1 MRTTPLTALLK
12 ESIGVQLVL
21 GGQWGD
27 EGKGKVVDLLGET
40 SDLVIRFQGGPN
52 AGHTIKIKEKT
63 FILHLIP
70 SGILRPHARC
80 VIGNGVV
87 IHPDMLL
94 DEISDL
100 EEKGIHVLGRI
111 FISSNAHLILPY
123 HVFLD
128 KASEEW
134 VGGKKI
140 GTTGRGIGPAYADKA
155 SRVGIRMGDI
165 LDSKHLEEKIV
176 QNVKMKNLIL
186 EKIYGIEG
194 VKVKAVLDS
203 LLDFREKIREAI
215 VDTTW
220 MIHQEM
226 ESGKRILL
234 EGAQGT
240 LLDIDF
246 GTYPFVTSSNTTIGG
261 ALTGLGIGPRK
272 IDRIIGILK
281 AYTTRVGNGP
291 FPTELKEPF
300 GQHIREM
307 GAEYGSTTGRPRRC
321 GWFDCM
327 IAQYAVRINDIDVL
341 AITKLDVLDTLD
353 EISICAGYRYR
364 GKQLDY
370 FPNDCNLLE
379 EIEPIYVTLPGWKEK
394 ISDIKHFADL
404 PEAAQNYIKRIEE
417 VIKRPIGIISVGAD
431 RNATIWN

>member
-1 MRTTPLTALLK
+1 MTALLK

-27 EGKGKVVDLLGET
+27 EGKGKIVDLLGE
-40 SDLVIRFQGGPN
+40 SADIVVRYQGGPN

-70 SGILRPHARC
+70 SGILRPHTRC

-94 DEISDL
+94 EEISGL
-100 EEKGIHVLGRI
+100 EEKGIQVSGRI

-128 KASEEW
+128 KASEEL

-155 SRVGIRMGDI
+155 SRVGIRMGDL
-165 LDSKHLEEKIV
+165 LDSKYLEEKIV
-176 QNVKMKNLIL
+176 QNIKIKNLIL

-194 VKVKAVLDS
+194 VKVKTVLNS
-203 LLDFREKIREAI
+203 LLDFGEKIREAI

-220 MIHQEM
+220 MIHQEIQ
-226 ESGKRILL
+226 SGKRILL

-246 GTYPFVTSSNTTIGG
+246 GTYPYVTSSNTTVGG

-272 IDRIIGILK
+272 IDRIVGTLK

-300 GQHIREM
+300 GRHIREM

-321 GWFDCM
+321 GWFDSM
-327 IAQYAVRINDIDVL
+327 VAQYAVRINDIDIL

-353 EISICAGYRYR
+353 EISICVGYRHR
-364 GKQLDY
+364 GKQLNY
-370 FPNDCNLLE
+370 FPNDCSLLE
-379 EIEPIYVTLPGWKEK
+379 EIEPIYETLPGWKEK
-394 ISDIKHFADL
+394 ISDIKHFTDL
-404 PEAAQNYIKRIEE
+404 PEAAQNYVKRIEE
-417 VIKRPIGIISVGAD
+417 MIMRPIGIISVGAD